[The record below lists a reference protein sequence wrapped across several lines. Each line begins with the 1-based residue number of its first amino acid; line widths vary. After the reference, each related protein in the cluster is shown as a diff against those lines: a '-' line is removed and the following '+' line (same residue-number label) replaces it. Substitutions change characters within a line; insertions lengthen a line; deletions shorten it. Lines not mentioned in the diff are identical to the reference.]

1 MGAGVLS
8 GHWADRIPALPELT
22 TSWEAKRY
30 RWTGQTGAKRT
41 KNREAEAPLEL
52 STKGGQERPGKGTGE
67 GSSEQQPGFFF
78 FFFFSSLLF
87 FLGTPLRHMEVLW
100 LGVTLELSL
109 PPYVKPHLAP
119 IPQLEVMQDPEP
131 TK

>member
-1 MGAGVLS
+1 MPDAALGAGVLS

-78 FFFFSSLLF
+78 FFFFFLLRF
-87 FLGTPLRHMEVLW
+87 SFQA
-100 LGVTLELSL
+100 
-109 PPYVKPHLAP
+109 PP
-119 IPQLEVMQDPEP
+119 
-131 TK
+131 